1 MSERSKAE
9 AEQSKAIENQDT
21 TLDAERLAATNARLL
36 KESQEYKAKYKQAL
50 SEKEELE
57 SKKLVESGDIQAQL
71 DAERKKAA
79 QAMAELAK
87 TKKKVIGHAVTE
99 KIARYAGEVYSVD
112 DLTNQP
118 ELKSFLK
125 EGLDEDNLDF
135 SDDAAKRFIEAVK
148 KSKPYLWRST
158 NGIGAMTGRPQ
169 NGLNAQTVDT
179 SKMNAAELKEYMK
192 QNFK

>member
-9 AEQSKAIENQDT
+9 TEQSKAIENQDT

-79 QAMAELAK
+79 QAMAD
-87 TKKKVIGHAVTE
+87 AVTE